1 MVNFIPSSKLPA
13 NSNMK
18 IIHFS
23 DVHAGGGAEDWMA
36 YFDKRWV
43 GVFNYRFRRQFQ
55 HDLGY
60 LKQAV
65 GLILE
70 EKPDVAVFTGDLT
83 SAGQPGEFAQTVELL
98 EPLRQA
104 DIPFLLLPGNH
115 DYYVKRPSCVTAMKE
130 TIRYLSN
137 GLVDFDKMPLK
148 IHLHG
153 FDFYL
158 INESWPS
165 NLLCS
170 WGFLKRDSSDF
181 IVNECAKKKQY
192 PRVLIGHYPL
202 FDEHPIMRIR
212 HRLFGQQQ
220 VLKLLKAKAIDISL
234 CGHVHKPSAK
244 LDETGRGEICAGSIT
259 KNNCLTILNYHAEN
273 DIFVHESRRL

>member
-1 MVNFIPSSKLPA
+1 
-13 NSNMK
+13 MK

-23 DVHAGGGAEDWMA
+23 DVHAGGKAEDWMA

-55 HDLGY
+55 HDLSY
-60 LKQAV
+60 LQQAV
-65 GLILE
+65 EFILQ

-83 SAGQPGEFAQTVELL
+83 SAGQPGEFARTVELL
-98 EPLRQA
+98 EPLRQS
-104 DIPFLLLPGNH
+104 DIPFLLVPGNH
-115 DYYVKRPSCVTAMKE
+115 DYYVKRRKCVDAMKE
-130 TIRYLSN
+130 TITYLSS
-137 GLVDFDKMPLK
+137 GLVDFDTMPMK
-148 IHLHG
+148 IHFNG
-153 FDFYL
+153 IDFYL

-181 IVNECAKKKQY
+181 MLKECANEKKY

-202 FDEHPIMRIR
+202 IDEHPITRIR
-212 HRLFGQQQ
+212 HRLFGQEK
-220 VLKLLKAKAIDISL
+220 VLKLLHEKAIDISL
-234 CGHVHKPSAK
+234 CGHVHRPSAK

-259 KNNCLTILNYHAEN
+259 KNNCLNKLTYHPSE
-273 DIFVHESRRL
+273 DVFSHECHYI

>member
-1 MVNFIPSSKLPA
+1 
-13 NSNMK
+13 MK

-23 DVHAGGGAEDWMA
+23 DVHAGGKAEDWMA

-55 HDLGY
+55 HDLSY
-60 LKQAV
+60 LQLAV
-65 GLILE
+65 EFILK

-83 SAGQPGEFAQTVELL
+83 SAGQPGEFARTVELL

-104 DIPFLLLPGNH
+104 AIPLLLLPGNH
-115 DYYVKRPSCVTAMKE
+115 DYYVKRPNCVKAMKE
-130 TIRYLSN
+130 TINYLSN
-137 GLVDFDKMPLK
+137 GLVDFDAMPLK
-148 IHLHG
+148 IHING
-153 FDFYL
+153 IDFFL

-181 IVNECAKKKQY
+181 MLKECSKEKKY
-192 PRVLIGHYPL
+192 PRILLGHYPL
-202 FDEHPIMRIR
+202 LDEHPISRIR
-212 HRLFGQQQ
+212 HRLFGQQR
-220 VLKLLKAKAIDISL
+220 VLNLLKTKALDISL
-234 CGHVHKPSAK
+234 CGHVHWPSAK

-259 KNNCLTILNYHAEN
+259 KNNCLSLLNYIPDN
-273 DIFVHESRRL
+273 DVFTQECHYLEQSV